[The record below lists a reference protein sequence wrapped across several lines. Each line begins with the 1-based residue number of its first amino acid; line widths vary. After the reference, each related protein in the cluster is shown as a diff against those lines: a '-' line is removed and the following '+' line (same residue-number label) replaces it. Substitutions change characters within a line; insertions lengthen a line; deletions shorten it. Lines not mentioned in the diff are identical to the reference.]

1 MEESEN
7 RLRIARVITAV
18 VGALVATHAQCTA
31 VLWDLTV
38 VNSRRIF
45 AELSC
50 SAFAPYPDLPSG
62 LWISMHPFQ
71 DEGSSRVGVITMG
84 LRNFIGR
91 EVQLEGPA
99 TQIET
104 VLTSARGLVT
114 YLLQDGVKLRDGD
127 TIGESATERIPV
139 RLLKSRRFEGLP
151 VIAARLPAVSGPAI
165 HRPT

>member
-1 MEESEN
+1 
-7 RLRIARVITAV
+7 
-18 VGALVATHAQCTA
+18 
-31 VLWDLTV
+31 
-38 VNSRRIF
+38 
-45 AELSC
+45 
-50 SAFAPYPDLPSG
+50 
-62 LWISMHPFQ
+62 MHPFQ